1 MRLAKLLCAL
11 LLCALALPRISM
23 AEGLKLPARSDEYS
37 AELAKW
43 VLPLATGHTKD
54 ATASLLSAEGFEVL
68 AQENFEKAADD
79 PSHTCAYTIAKK
91 EIELDGQTRPMLLVI
106 VRGTQAGEWYSNF
119 DFAPSHSGD
128 TAFAE
133 NFLFAAE
140 DVFLGLKGYIDAE
153 TNPLV
158 LVSGHSRGA
167 ACANL
172 LGRLLNARY
181 GSESVYAYT
190 FATPTTVRGEV
201 EACPNVFNLI
211 NPCDPVTMM
220 PLAAW
225 GYARVGADIVLKND
239 ESLAARVREGLGV
252 MAALAPDIPSYY
264 GLKHSLTKAGKDE
277 NGLTSFEMM
286 LMIARGL
293 AGTAGATDMNTAGAG
308 AISAESDF
316 APLLEIVSRLSGGW
330 ADNEVLRQ
338 HLPQTYLAL
347 LNE

>member
-23 AEGLKLPARSDEYS
+23 AEGLRLPSRSDEYS
-37 AELAKW
+37 AGLAKW

-181 GSESVYAYT
+181 GSKSVYAYT

-220 PLAAW
+220 P
-225 GYARVGADIVLKND
+225 KND
-239 ESLAARVREGLGV
+239 ETLAARVREGVGV
-252 MAALAPDIPSYY
+252 LAALAPDIPSYY
-264 GLKHSLTKAGKDE
+264 GLKHSLTKAGADE

-293 AGTAGATDMNTAGAG
+293 AGTAGATDMNAAGAG

-316 APLLEIVSRLSGGW
+316 APLMEIVSRLSGGW

-347 LNE
+347 LNK

>member
-1 MRLAKLLCAL
+1 MRLARLLCAL
-11 LLCALALPRISM
+11 LLCALALPRISV

-37 AELAKW
+37 AELARW
-43 VLPLATGHTKD
+43 VLPLATGHDKET
-54 ATASLLSAEGFEVL
+54 TASLLKAEGFEVL
-68 AQENFEKAADD
+68 AQRNFEKAADD
-79 PSHTCAYTIAKK
+79 PSHTCAYTIARRDIDF
-91 EIELDGQTRPMLLVI
+91 EGQTRPLLLVVI
-106 VRGTQAGEWYSNF
+106 RGTQAGEWYSNF

-140 DVFLGLKGYIDAE
+140 DVFLGLTEFIDAE
-153 TNPLV
+153 TAPLV

-181 GSESVYAYT
+181 GSEGVYAYT

-220 PLAAW
+220 PLEAW
-225 GYARVGADIVLKND
+225 GYARVGTDIVLTND
-239 ESLAARVREGLGV
+239 EALAARVREGVGV
-252 MAALAPDIPSYY
+252 LAALAPDIPAYY
-264 GLKHSLTKAGKDE
+264 ERRHSLTKAGEDE
-277 NGLTSFEMM
+277 NGITSFEMM
-286 LMIARGL
+286 LMLARGL
-293 AGTAGATDMNTAGAG
+293 AGGAGATDMNVAGAG
-308 AISAESDF
+308 SISAESDF
-316 APLLEIVSRLSGGW
+316 APLMEIVSGLSGGW

-347 LNE
+347 LK